1 MKKLLHILLLMA
13 LVSTLFACKE
23 RKKPVPGEIA
33 QADLKPKNDT
43 IADDTILN
51 EWGEPSPPP
60 DVEGDGSS
68 LFTERLSKRVGE
80 QIEMRESEPARDITS
95 VRWEDDN
102 SRADDSE
109 DVSDSRQSPDRN
121 RTARNDQS
129 SKPVVW
135 KPVNDPA
142 FDYNSYSSYD
152 GPVITDEGI
161 QVLPYAANDAEK
173 IDFIKSFYEDCFA
186 RDGRNIDETQL
197 SVACRRYIQDKVS
210 ETGDYGTGRF
220 FRTQVARP
228 SKSWDDVKKNMDIK
242 AVGEDWFKVEMDE
255 GAGKKSFQLKV
266 VEIDGQLKIDMVKNK
281 NN

>member
-13 LVSTLFACKE
+13 LVSTVFACKE

-51 EWGEPSPPP
+51 EWGDPAPPP

-80 QIEMRESEPARDITS
+80 QIEIRESEPARDVTS

-102 SRADDSE
+102 SRADDNA
-109 DVSDSRQSPDRN
+109 DVSDSRQSTERN
-121 RTARNDQS
+121 RTARNEQP

-135 KPVNDPA
+135 KPSNDPA

-152 GPVITDEGI
+152 GPVITEEGI

-197 SVACRRYIQDKVS
+197 SVACRRYIQDKVA

-220 FRTQVARP
+220 FRTQIARP
-228 SKSWDDVKKNMDIK
+228 AKSWDDVKKNMDIK

-255 GAGKKSFQLKV
+255 GSGKKSFELKV